1 MRSADADVAQ
11 NPSVYITPI
20 GNMLRDYERLQAW
33 RHRRRWAR
41 KNLRRMNA
49 ANAVII
55 SHTKSGR
62 TWLRVMISH
71 VYHLEYGIPADEVIN
86 FDNFHRFNHA
96 IPKLFFFRDT
106 VLPTFRWRDA
116 GVAVPADKRCLF
128 FVRDPRDVAVS
139 FHFHVRNRATPREL
153 DRKGIPEQ
161 ARSLSIQD
169 FVMEPTLGVPRVVEH
184 YNRWRQDM
192 ERIAQTLMIRYEDMQ
207 ANAGAE
213 LARAMEF
220 IDRGF
225 DTGKLERAVEFAS
238 FESMAKKEANGYFSS
253 AKLIPADREDANSFK
268 VRRGKVRGYRDYFS
282 DEQNA
287 ALDKI
292 VREQLD
298 PYYGYN

>member
-1 MRSADADVAQ
+1 
-11 NPSVYITPI
+11 
-20 GNMLRDYERLQAW
+20 
-33 RHRRRWAR
+33 
-41 KNLRRMNA
+41 
-49 ANAVII
+49 
-55 SHTKSGR
+55 
-62 TWLRVMISH
+62 
-71 VYHLEYGIPADEVIN
+71 
-86 FDNFHRFNHA
+86 
-96 IPKLFFFRDT
+96 
-106 VLPTFRWRDA
+106 
-116 GVAVPADKRCLF
+116 
-128 FVRDPRDVAVS
+128 
-139 FHFHVRNRATPREL
+139 
-153 DRKGIPEQ
+153 
-161 ARSLSIQD
+161 
-169 FVMEPTLGVPRVVEH
+169 MEPTLGVPRVVEH

-225 DTGKLERAVEFAS
+225 DAGKLERAVEFAS

-268 VRRGKVRGYRDYFS
+268 VRRGKVGGYRDYFS